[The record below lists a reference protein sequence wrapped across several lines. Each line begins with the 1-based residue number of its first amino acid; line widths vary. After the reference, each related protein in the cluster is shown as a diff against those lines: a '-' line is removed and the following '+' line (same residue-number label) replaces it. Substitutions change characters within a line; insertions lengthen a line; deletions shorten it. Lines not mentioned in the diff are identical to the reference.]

1 MFVPDLFHF
10 WLNEI
15 ITSFYHR
22 WREQGGGVLL
32 PKNKHYPFFC
42 YCLVWERLLQNCSS
56 THWKHF
62 DSISQVLERSL
73 TMNCYICLVIF
84 TSPMSMTCYLY
95 IFIRLWFVYIVC
107 DLFIFPLLVEP
118 CWINLCFSGDCYSR
132 GLHTKLWIIW
142 RGVWVKC
149 WAILAG

>member
-1 MFVPDLFHF
+1 MYKHCMFVPDLFHF

-22 WREQGGGVLL
+22 WREQGGGGLLL

-73 TMNCYICLVIF
+73 TMNCYMFAYIYFTHDMLFIYFYKTVICLY
-84 TSPMSMTCYLY
+84 C
-95 IFIRLWFVYIVC
+95 LWFIYFSITC
-107 DLFIFPLLVEP
+107 WTLLNKSLLLGWLLF
-118 CWINLCFSGDCYSR
+118 
-132 GLHTKLWIIW
+132 
-142 RGVWVKC
+142 
-149 WAILAG
+149 

>member
-15 ITSFYHR
+15 ITSFLYSL
-22 WREQGGGVLL
+22 EGTGGGVTA
-32 PKNKHYPFFC
+32 KNKHYPFFC
-42 YCLVWERLLQNCSS
+42 YCSVWERLLQNCSS

-84 TSPMSMTCYLY
+84 TSPMTCYLY
-95 IFIRLWFVYIVC
+95 IVYKTVVCLYCLWFIYFSITC
-107 DLFIFPLLVEP
+107 WTLLNKSLLLG
-118 CWINLCFSGDCYSR
+118 W
-132 GLHTKLWIIW
+132 LWIIW

-149 WAILAG
+149 GAILTG